1 MKPRIIVVSK
11 QTTYS
16 KVLEDNAEFD
26 DKSIITR
33 WKASHDRHY
42 EALEAV
48 IKAANKFGTVFNI
61 DIPNASFIAELSEV
75 ALIVTVGG
83 DGTLLGASH
92 NVHNTIPVLG
102 VNSDPETSVGFF
114 CTSTA
119 ANVEDSISQ
128 VIAKNFKSTVLTRM
142 LVKKNG
148 VTVADRVLNDVLF
161 CHTNPAT
168 TSSYVLEKKCAAYLS
183 YFRTNETQKSSG
195 FWVGPAAGS
204 TGARR
209 SAGFDPMPLDSKV
222 LQLCVR
228 ELYHRPDQAPG
239 LRMIEIDVGC
249 SVHARSKMS
258 SSALYIDGDHK
269 VVPVSLGDEVSFEKS
284 KDSLLLVGKPQD
296 VFRK

>member
-16 KVLEDNAEFD
+16 KMVDDNVEFG
-26 DKSIITR
+26 DKSIVTR

-42 EALEAV
+42 STLEAV
-48 IKAANKFGTVFNI
+48 NKAAGKYGIVFSI
-61 DIPNASFIAELSEV
+61 DVPHAEFIAELSEV
-75 ALIVTVGG
+75 ALVITVGG
-83 DGTLLGASH
+83 DGTLLGTSH
-92 NVHNTIPVLG
+92 NVHNNIPVLG

-114 CTSTA
+114 CTSTVT
-119 ANVEDSISQ
+119 NVEEYIDQ
-128 VIAKNFKSTVLTRM
+128 VMKNNYSNTTLTRM

-148 VTVADRVLNDVLF
+148 IIVADRVLNDVLY

-168 TSSYVLEKKCAAYLS
+168 TSSYILEKSCGSFFIK
-183 YFRTNETQKSSG
+183 ETQKSSG

-209 SAGFDPMPLDSKV
+209 SAGFDPMPIDAKN

-228 ELYHRPDQAPG
+228 ELYHRPDQSPG
-239 LRMIEIDVGC
+239 LRLIDIGDEC

-258 SSALYIDGDHK
+258 SAAMYIDGDHK
-269 VVPVSLGDEVSFEKS
+269 VVPVGLGDDVSFEKS
-284 KDSLLLVGKPQD
+284 NDSLLLVGKPRD
-296 VFRK
+296 VFRR

>member
-16 KVLEDNAEFD
+16 KIIDDNIGFNDE
-26 DKSIITR
+26 SILSR
-33 WKASHDRHY
+33 WKTSHERHY
-42 EALEAV
+42 ESLDTV
-48 IKAANKFGTVFNI
+48 NKVANKFGTVLNI
-61 DIPNASFIAELSEV
+61 DIQNAGLIAELSEV

-92 NVHNTIPVLG
+92 NVNNTIPILG

-114 CTSTA
+114 CTSTTT
-119 ANVEDSISQ
+119 NVEESISQ
-128 VIAKNFKSTVLTRM
+128 VMAKDFKFTVLTRM

-148 VTVADRVLNDVLF
+148 VTVTDRVLNDVLY

-168 TSSYVLEKKCAAYLS
+168 TSSYVIEKKCSGFPL
-183 YFRTNETQKSSG
+183 FKETQKSSG

-228 ELYHRPDQAPG
+228 ELYHRPDQVPG
-239 LRMIEIDVGC
+239 LRMIEINDGC
-249 SVHARSKMS
+249 SVHARSKMAL
-258 SSALYIDGDHK
+258 SALYIDGDHK
-269 VVPVSLGDEVSFEKS
+269 IVLVGLGDEVSFEKS
-284 KDSLLLVGKPQD
+284 NDSLLLVGKP
-296 VFRK
+296 